1 MISGVQKMF
10 MSLSSLK
17 RKCRFFIIKLF
28 EMEVNKDKRPSN
40 GDGHFAFEELEMQPT
55 HSI

>member
-1 MISGVQKMF
+1 MSGVQKMF

-28 EMEVNKDKRPSN
+28 EMEVNKDKRQAN
-40 GDGHFAFEELEMQPT
+40 GDGHFVFEELEMQPT

>member
-1 MISGVQKMF
+1 

-28 EMEVNKDKRPSN
+28 EMEVIRGRRLTSGEGN
-40 GDGHFAFEELEMQPT
+40 FASEELEMQPT